1 MDTIDNHT
9 ILTTLFASAI
19 FCWTYSLRGKIG
31 MMEEKM
37 FMLFSSLEC
46 DDSNT
51 ECDDDS
57 NSDFNNETNSESD
70 NETNNTEDSVKDSKS
85 TLLDQVITFTN
96 ESVKLKAMARQLNEE
111 DYKKYNIDKMLTM
124 VDSLFDEYDDNPF
137 QMLIKNY

>member
-1 MDTIDNHT
+1 MDAIDNLT

-19 FCWTYSLRGKIG
+19 FCWSYVLKGKIER
-31 MMEEKM
+31 MEEKM
-37 FMLFSSLEC
+37 FILFSSLER
-46 DDSNT
+46 DDVSNDERDDVSNDESNDEPNT
-51 ECDDDS
+51 E
-57 NSDFNNETNSESD
+57 EEPA
-70 NETNNTEDSVKDSKS
+70 KDPKFA
-85 TLLDQVITFTN
+85 LLDQVITFTN

>member
-1 MDTIDNHT
+1 MDAIDNHT

-19 FCWTYSLRGKIG
+19 FCWTYSLRGKIER
-31 MMEEKM
+31 MEERM
-37 FMLFSSLEC
+37 FILFSSLEC
-46 DDSNT
+46 DDESND
-51 ECDDDS
+51 ERDDDS
-57 NSDFNNETNSESD
+57 TSESND
-70 NETNNTEDSVKDSKS
+70 EPNTEEEPIKDPKFA
-85 TLLDQVITFTN
+85 LLDQVITFTN

>member
-1 MDTIDNHT
+1 MDAIDNHT

-19 FCWTYSLRGKIG
+19 FCWTYSLRGKIE

-37 FMLFSSLEC
+37 FMLFSSLEG
-46 DDSNT
+46 DDSNDESNT

-57 NSDFNNETNSESD
+57 ASESTNETD
-70 NETNNTEDSVKDSKS
+70 NKEDQVKDPKFA
-85 TLLDQVITFTN
+85 LLDQVITFTN